1 MDCFTKRQK
10 KEVIVFGQQLD
21 NETTVFFIYKLLTY
35 VMDCYPRKLLHVL
48 SWSTSDEFQT
58 CTTLRTVLTLR
69 TTT

>member
-1 MDCFTKRQK
+1 MDCFIKRQK

-35 VMDCYPRKLLHVL
+35 VMNCYPQTLLHVL
-48 SWSTSDEFQT
+48 SHSTSDEFQT

-69 TTT
+69 TKG

>member
-1 MDCFTKRQK
+1 MDCFTKRQNK
-10 KEVIVFGQQLD
+10 GVIVFGQQLD

-35 VMDCYPRKLLHVL
+35 VMNCYPQTLLHVL
-48 SWSTSDEFQT
+48 SWSTLDEFQT

>member
-1 MDCFTKRQK
+1 M
-10 KEVIVFGQQLD
+10 IVFGQQQD

-35 VMDCYPRKLLHVL
+35 VMNCYPQILLHVL
-48 SWSTSDEFQT
+48 SWSTLDEFQT